1 MTVKTTRKVWDPY
14 IIVKAKTMLKLL
26 ARSVPYEQGKNL
38 KYMLNENGSY
48 QYTLLNLKCTIKI
61 ILKFYFHLALRVLE
75 DGCDGEI
82 IKIGNIIE
90 NKQRFVK
97 RRQRLIGKWINEVSY
112 INAVDSSSKTYLL
125 KNIY

>member
-48 QYTLLNLKCTIKI
+48 QYYLYLILIVQLK
-61 ILKFYFHLALRVLE
+61 
-75 DGCDGEI
+75 
-82 IKIGNIIE
+82 
-90 NKQRFVK
+90 
-97 RRQRLIGKWINEVSY
+97 
-112 INAVDSSSKTYLL
+112 
-125 KNIY
+125 

>member
-48 QYTLLNLKCTIKI
+48 QYYFLLYLILIVQLK
-61 ILKFYFHLALRVLE
+61 
-75 DGCDGEI
+75 
-82 IKIGNIIE
+82 
-90 NKQRFVK
+90 
-97 RRQRLIGKWINEVSY
+97 
-112 INAVDSSSKTYLL
+112 
-125 KNIY
+125 